1 MRNFNTALG
10 KASCGFENF
19 KFIVREQVQV
29 NPDNSQTMSVLTFLL
44 FQIEDTAHRNTTII
58 ILGKPDKML
67 ILNLIHFKVD
77 TN

>member
-10 KASCGFENF
+10 KASCGIENF
-19 KFIVREQVQV
+19 KFIGREQVQV
-29 NPDNSQTMSVLTFLL
+29 NPGNLQTMSVLTFLL

-58 ILGKPDKML
+58 LGKPDKML